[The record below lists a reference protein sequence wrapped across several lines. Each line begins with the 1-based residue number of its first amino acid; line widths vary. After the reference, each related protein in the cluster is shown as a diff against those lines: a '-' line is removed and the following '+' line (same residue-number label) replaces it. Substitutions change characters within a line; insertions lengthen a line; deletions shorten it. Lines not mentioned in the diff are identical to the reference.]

1 MRETKKENIE
11 RATLEIL
18 ELIKEMNL
26 LLKRI
31 LKLVK

>member
-1 MRETKKENIE
+1 MRDTKKENIE
-11 RATLEIL
+11 RTTLEIL
-18 ELIKEMNL
+18 ELIKEMNS